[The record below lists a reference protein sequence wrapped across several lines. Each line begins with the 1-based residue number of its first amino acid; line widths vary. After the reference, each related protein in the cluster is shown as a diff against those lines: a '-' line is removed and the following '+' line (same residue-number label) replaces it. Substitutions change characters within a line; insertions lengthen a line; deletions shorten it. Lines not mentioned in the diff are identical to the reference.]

1 MPSGTAGS
9 PWKEGAVSHR
19 GGFLQNY
26 KKTEQAVSAYSVL
39 VRLRGLEPLPV
50 SGMEPK
56 GDVTLVMVDYL
67 LHILHPRFSWL

>member
-1 MPSGTAGS
+1 MPSGTAGP

-26 KKTEQAVSAYSVL
+26 KKTEQAVFAYSVL

-56 GDVTLVMVDYL
+56 SIVYTNFTTSADKLSHFKSFL
-67 LHILHPRFSWL
+67 